1 MIFQKRLVV
10 WAMRQQI
17 LKAVGGLA
25 VVVIAAT
32 TAGAEPS
39 AEGAPSA
46 TPGFNHPIPES
57 ILTADAVE
65 TSIGTLEFFDGFP
78 TEETVE
84 TLYWNL
90 LRSRAT
96 EVFLDFIPAAS
107 IEALREGMAGQGADD
122 SHRCVL
128 YDRLM
133 TSDSLF
139 LTGNTDT
146 VYAICFLDLER
157 DGPTVVEIPPASGPG
172 TINDAFFRFVV
183 DTGPPGPDRGKGGRY
198 LILPPG
204 YEGKVPDG
212 YFAVQSP
219 TFINAMPLRAF
230 LKNGKPD
237 AAAEM
242 WRSGLKVYP
251 LKDRSD
257 PPKMEFVSGTGL
269 EFNTIHA
276 NDVNFFDEINR
287 VIQKEPVDFIGPEM
301 RGRLASLGIQ
311 KGKKFEP
318 DAQMQAILRDG
329 VAIGNAT
336 VRALAFAPRSKTIGL
351 YGEGSQ
357 WFTAFDGGDYRWLI
371 EDGAGGRNQDARST
385 FFYIATVNTPAMVL
399 KMVGVGSQYALIAR
413 DSSGAYLDGNA
424 EYSLTLPPDIPAKNF
439 WSFVAY
445 DPQTRSML
453 QTSQPYPSKN
463 SERNKDLVVNQDGS
477 VTLFF
482 GPTEPK
488 GNEANWIQTRPGKG
502 WFGVLR
508 LYGPLEPWFDQSWR
522 PGEII
527 KVSESPRA
535 EEASSQP

>member
-146 VYAICFLDLER
+146 VYAICFL
-157 DGPTVVEIPPASGPG
+157 
-172 TINDAFFRFVV
+172 
-183 DTGPPGPDRGKGGRY
+183 
-198 LILPPG
+198 
-204 YEGKVPDG
+204 
-212 YFAVQSP
+212 AVSY
-219 TFINAMPLRAF
+219 T
-230 LKNGKPD
+230 
-237 AAAEM
+237 
-242 WRSGLKVYP
+242 
-251 LKDRSD
+251 
-257 PPKMEFVSGTGL
+257 
-269 EFNTIHA
+269 H
-276 NDVNFFDEINR
+276 
-287 VIQKEPVDFIGPEM
+287 
-301 RGRLASLGIQ
+301 
-311 KGKKFEP
+311 
-318 DAQMQAILRDG
+318 
-329 VAIGNAT
+329 
-336 VRALAFAPRSKTIGL
+336 
-351 YGEGSQ
+351 
-357 WFTAFDGGDYRWLI
+357 
-371 EDGAGGRNQDARST
+371 
-385 FFYIATVNTPAMVL
+385 
-399 KMVGVGSQYALIAR
+399 
-413 DSSGAYLDGNA
+413 
-424 EYSLTLPPDIPAKNF
+424 LTLPTKA
-439 WSFVAY
+439 
-445 DPQTRSML
+445 
-453 QTSQPYPSKN
+453 
-463 SERNKDLVVNQDGS
+463 
-477 VTLFF
+477 
-482 GPTEPK
+482 
-488 GNEANWIQTRPGKG
+488 
-502 WFGVLR
+502 
-508 LYGPLEPWFDQSWR
+508 
-522 PGEII
+522 
-527 KVSESPRA
+527 
-535 EEASSQP
+535 